1 MPSYAPLPNID
12 LDPRTEAE
20 LVQAAARRVYEASG
34 STLNDFSSGS
44 PIMAL
49 LEGQAFAQAE
59 FLQFANQFPESVLV
73 EWIGPFLGA
82 QRRIGAGAVVD
93 ITFTI
98 NPRDDQFDVFEGYQ
112 VSTDPGLTNGESI
125 GFVTIDRLIIPAGRD
140 TGKVRAVALFR
151 GANTNVPLN
160 TITRSNTS
168 LSGVIS
174 VTNEQAA
181 AGGQDPELLSEV
193 KERFFSLIRRRNPV
207 SAEDWQDFFSDALGP
222 GTSVTV
228 LPRRSERDSYRYGG
242 PYENNLAFGV
252 EPTYGGDYIRTNPSV
267 AFFVLNPDG
276 TPITNAQQGALTN
289 LLRWSLPIEFLG
301 FVYPMEVD
309 NTDFVLDIQ
318 YDPTKGYAQNL
329 LSLSQTIRNNLFTVM
344 TPNVVFPIEYEQS
357 VTDVEGALNT
367 TFPLTLGTTN
377 QYIDPD
383 ITSIKAYHPPL
394 QISISEFERST
405 PVPFESGAT
414 IQKDDLV
421 VVQGIVEQTFYPALE
436 SFTPQ
441 NDTRDFSVNTGDLD
455 LELIQVLEVGSYTTG
470 DVVSDPATGEIHV
483 VLVDFDFNP
492 SKTLDD
498 LIRTGFLSIAKAF
511 TPWVQ
516 DTFDP
521 INTNGVYDP
530 QVFAFVQG
538 DTRTTVYVPPT
549 PQSVAENKRPGYPIY
564 VTNQEF
570 TVAPNTTSLGTAQSE
585 GLVSSVSI
593 PIKILTPGETYIVGD
608 YVKTPSVSELT
619 TGQIT
624 RESCYLD
631 PVNGLSEIY
640 SKVVE
645 GFTFLLS
652 EGDLSFKKAT
662 DTLVQQGVL
671 KIVEAIPFLDCKN
684 ESTFANKPFRY
695 EARFFTGEYLRYRPE
710 GGFDAAELED
720 CTRQTGECAEV
731 SETCKRLFE
740 QRLPLPRYYFAL
752 KDFTP
757 GTKDPDKMVEEELVV
772 EVTTA
777 VFQTTYV
784 VVLSNDIP
792 VSPFAITNAMIQSG
806 LITGASD
813 LVTDQTVDVIDQNGN
828 PRGIYVWGSTWTE
841 ISPEVPTFRDMF
853 RFAPG
858 DRASFRNVS
867 EIRSYVALEHVTPL
881 LDLEV
886 YYDNGIFT
894 RSDLSENVKW
904 IDPTYHLE
912 SIIFEERYG
921 ATSFYRATR
930 SFTPPELRT
939 VWGDSVRASTPR
951 IEEIYGNLLKFVCLA
966 TCSEAIVSRL
976 RDNASTVKLG
986 TCQVNLTSKSL
997 GSKTDTYVLENTEY
1011 LSQAPAISDFPRSEF
1026 AYGPVNYGDGTL
1038 AL

>member
-1 MPSYAPLPNID
+1 MPSYAPLPNIE

-82 QRRIGAGAVVD
+82 QRRTGSGAVVD

-98 NPRDDQFDVFEGYQ
+98 TPRDDQFDVFEGYQ
-112 VSTDPGLTNGESI
+112 VSTDPSLTNGESI
-125 GFVTIDRLIIPAGRD
+125 GFVTIDRLIIPSGRD
-140 TGKVRAVALFR
+140 TGKVRAISLFR
-151 GANTNVPLN
+151 GANTNVPQG
-160 TITRSNTS
+160 TVTRSNTS
-168 LSGVIS
+168 LSGVVS

-228 LPRRSERDSYRYGG
+228 LPRRSERDTYRYGG
-242 PYENNLAFGV
+242 PYENNLVFGNN
-252 EPTYGGDYIRTNPSV
+252 PTYGGDYIRTNPSV

-276 TPITNAQQGALTN
+276 TPITTAQQGALTN
-289 LLRWSLPIEFLG
+289 LLRWSLPVEFLG

-309 NTDFVLDIQ
+309 PVDFTIDLQ
-318 YDPTKGYAQNL
+318 YDPSKGYAQNL
-329 LSLSQTIRNNLFTVM
+329 VNLSQTVRNNLFTVM

-383 ITSIKAYHPPL
+383 ITSIKAYHPPR
-394 QISISEFERST
+394 QISIAEFKRVSPT
-405 PVPFESGAT
+405 GFQSGDT
-414 IQKDDLV
+414 IKEDDLV
-421 VVQGIVEQTFYPALE
+421 VVQGVIEQTFYPALQD
-436 SFTPQ
+436 FTPQ
-441 NDTRDFSVNTGDLD
+441 NNTRNFHVNTGDID
-455 LELIQVLEVGSYTTG
+455 VELIRVLEVGKYASG
-470 DVVSDPATGEIHV
+470 DVICDLSTGEIHA

-492 SKTLDD
+492 AKSLAD
-498 LIRTGFLSIAKAF
+498 LIKTGFVSAAKTF
-511 TPWVQ
+511 TTWVEGEY
-516 DTFDP
+516 DP
-521 INTNGVYDP
+521 IDDNGVYDP

-538 DTRTTVYVPPT
+538 DTKTTVYVPPT
-549 PQSVAENKRPGYPIY
+549 PQAVDENKRPGYPVY
-564 VTNQEF
+564 VTNKAF

-585 GLVSSVSI
+585 NLVSSSDIVVRV
-593 PIKILTPGETYIVGD
+593 LTPGDTYVAGE

-652 EGDLSFKKAT
+652 EEDLSFKKAT
-662 DTLVQQGVL
+662 DTLVEQGAL
-671 KIVEAIPFLDCKN
+671 KVVGAVPFLDCKN

-695 EARFFTGEYLRYRPE
+695 AARFFTGEYLRFRPE

-720 CTRQTGECAEV
+720 CVRQNDECGNV
-731 SETCKRLFE
+731 SETCKKLFE
-740 QRLPLPRYYFAL
+740 QQLPLPRYFFAL

-757 GTKDPDKMVEEELVV
+757 GSQNLDKMLEEELIV
-772 EVTTA
+772 EVEKL
-777 VFQTTYV
+777 VFQTTYLTV
-784 VVLSNDIP
+784 VTSDIVITP
-792 VSPFAITNAMIQSG
+792 TAISTSMIQAG
-806 LITGASD
+806 LITGDSD
-813 LVTDQTVDVIDQNGN
+813 LETNQTVEVVDQNGN
-828 PRGIYVWGSTWTE
+828 ARGIYVWSSTWSQ
-841 ISPEVPTFRDMF
+841 ISPEIPTFRDMY

-858 DRASFRNVS
+858 DIASFRNVS
-867 EIRSYVALEHVTPL
+867 DIRTYVALEHVTPI

-886 YYDNGIFT
+886 YYDNGVFE
-894 RSDLSENVKW
+894 RSNLSETVKW

-912 SIIFEERYG
+912 DIVFEERFG
-921 ATSFYRATR
+921 ATSFFRVTR
-930 SFTPPELRT
+930 SFTPPAQRT
-939 VWGDSVRASTPR
+939 VWNGSVRATTPR
-951 IEEIYGNLLKFVCLA
+951 IEEIYENLLKFVCLA
-966 TCSEAIVSRL
+966 SCSESIVSRL

-986 TCQVNLTSKSL
+986 NCQINLVSKSL
-997 GSKTDTYVLENTEY
+997 GSKTDTYVLESTDY
-1011 LSQAPAISDFPRSEF
+1011 SSQSPSISDFPRSDFE
-1026 AYGPVNYGDGTL
+1026 YGPVDYGTGTL

>member
-1 MPSYAPLPNID
+1 MPSYAPLPNIE

-82 QRRIGAGAVVD
+82 QRRTGSGAVVD

-98 NPRDDQFDVFEGYQ
+98 TPRDDQFDVFEGYQ
-112 VSTDPGLTNGESI
+112 VSTDPSLTNGESI

-140 TGKVRAVALFR
+140 TGKVRAISLFR
-151 GANTNVPLN
+151 GANTNVPQG
-160 TITRSNTS
+160 TVTRSNTS
-168 LSGVIS
+168 LSGVVS

-228 LPRRSERDSYRYGG
+228 LPRRSERDTYRYGG
-242 PYENNLAFGV
+242 PYENNLVFGND
-252 EPTYGGDYIRTNPSV
+252 PTYGGDYIRTNPSV

-276 TPITNAQQGALTN
+276 TPITPAQQGSLTN

-309 NTDFVLDIQ
+309 PVDFVIDLE
-318 YDPTKGYAQNL
+318 YDSSKGYAQNL
-329 LSLSQTIRNNLFTVM
+329 VNLSQTVRNNLFTVM

-377 QYIDPD
+377 QYVDPD
-383 ITSIKAYHPPL
+383 ITSIKAYHPPR
-394 QISISEFERST
+394 QISISEFKRVSPT
-405 PVPFESGAT
+405 AFQSGDT
-414 IQKDDLV
+414 IKEDDLV
-421 VVQGIVEQTFYPALE
+421 VVQGVIEQTFYPTLQD
-436 SFTPQ
+436 FTPQ
-441 NDTRDFSVNTGDLD
+441 NNTRNFHLNSGDID
-455 LELIQVLEVGSYTTG
+455 LEVIRVLEVGKYSSG
-470 DVVSDPATGEIHV
+470 DVICDLSSGEIHV

-492 SKTLDD
+492 VKTLLQ
-498 LIRTGFLSIAKAF
+498 LIQTGFVSEAKTF
-511 TPWVQ
+511 TAWAE
-516 DTFDP
+516 DEFDP
-521 INTNGVYDP
+521 IDDNGVYDP

-538 DTRTTVYVPPT
+538 DTKTTVYVPPT
-549 PQSVAENKRPGYPIY
+549 PQDVDGNKRPGYPVY
-564 VTNQEF
+564 VTNRAF

-585 GLVSSVSI
+585 GLVSSSDI
-593 PIKILTPGETYIVGD
+593 AIKILTPGETYVEGD

-640 SKVVE
+640 AKVVE
-645 GFTFLLS
+645 GFTFLLP
-652 EGDLSFKKAT
+652 EEDLSFKKAT
-662 DTLVQQGVL
+662 DTLVQQGAL
-671 KIVEAIPFLDCKN
+671 KIVEAIAFLDCKN

-695 EARFFTGEYLRYRPE
+695 EARFFAGEYLRYRPE
-710 GGFDAAELED
+710 GGFDTDELED
-720 CTRQTGECAEV
+720 CIRQNEECANV

-740 QRLPLPRYYFAL
+740 QQLPLPQYFFAL

-757 GTKDPDKMVEEELVV
+757 GTKDLESMVKEELIV
-772 EVTTA
+772 EVKKTI
-777 VFQTTYV
+777 FQTTYV
-784 VVLSNDIP
+784 ASVTSAALLVPAD
-792 VSPFAITNAMIQSG
+792 ITNSLVQSG
-806 LITGASD
+806 LITSESD
-813 LVTDQTVDVIDQNGN
+813 LVNGQTAEVLDQTGADIGV
-828 PRGIYVWGSTWTE
+828 YVWSSSWLL
-841 ISPEVPTFRDMF
+841 ISPEIPTFRDMY

-858 DRASFRNVS
+858 DVASFRNIS
-867 EIRSYVALEHVTPL
+867 DIRTYVALEHVTPI

-886 YYDNGIFT
+886 YYDNGVFE
-894 RSDLSENVKW
+894 RSNLSETVKW

-912 SIIFEERYG
+912 DIVFDERFG
-921 ATSFYRATR
+921 ATSFYRVTR
-930 SFTPPELRT
+930 SFTPPAQRT
-939 VWGDSVRASTPR
+939 VWNGSVRASTPR
-951 IEEIYGNLLKFVCLA
+951 IEEIYDNLLKFVCLA
-966 TCSEAIVSRL
+966 TCSESIISRL
-976 RDNASTVKLG
+976 RDNSSSVKLG
-986 TCQVNLTSKSL
+986 TCQINLASKSL
-997 GSKTDTYVLENTEY
+997 GSKTDTFVFESTDYQ
-1011 LSQAPAISDFPRSEF
+1011 SQSANISDFPRSDF
-1026 AYGPVNYGDGTL
+1026 KYGNVDYGTGTL